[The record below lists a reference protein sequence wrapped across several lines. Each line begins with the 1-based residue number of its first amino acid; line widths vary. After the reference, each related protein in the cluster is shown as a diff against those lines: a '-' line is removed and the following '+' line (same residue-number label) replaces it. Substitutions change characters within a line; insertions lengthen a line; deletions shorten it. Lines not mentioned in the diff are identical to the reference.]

1 MTAGYRLRLSRD
13 KNRRIPGKTVS
24 LSEDRDS
31 RIPSKTLY
39 LFRDRDRRIQVKD
52 CIPPIHP
59 HTIRVSVTQVLL
71 FPWNTV
77 IALSLYPAVCSSNGC
92 RIAFRGGGTA
102 NQIPTEIMAPITH
115 HSWGGGRR
123 HHVMNVMMRMYRIHG
138 EDIRPDSWAI

>member
-1 MTAGYRLRLSRD
+1 MTAGYRLRLYLYPETGTAGYQLRQYLVLETMTAGYRLRLSRD

-24 LSEDRDS
+24 LYEDRYS
-31 RIPSKTLY
+31 RIPGKTLY

-52 CIPPIHP
+52 CIPPPPIHP

-92 RIAFRGGGTA
+92 RIAFRGGGG
-102 NQIPTEIMAPITH
+102 QPIKYQQ
-115 HSWGGGRR
+115 R
-123 HHVMNVMMRMYRIHG
+123 
-138 EDIRPDSWAI
+138 